1 MRLALLP
8 ANPHYFVY
16 RGKPT
21 VLVTSGEHYGAV
33 LNGKFDFR
41 KYLDTLAADGLNHT
55 RIFTGLYRE
64 VQGSFNIARNTLA
77 PELPDF
83 VSPFVRDASGVY
95 DLTSWNAAYFSR
107 LREFMTEADKR
118 GIIVEICLT
127 TTHYNETHWKLTPW
141 QNNRNG
147 IGAGLKHTDPSTLL
161 SASWRRNWRPSTTSI
176 SRFVM
181 SPISA
186 GRHWS
191 GNGTWRE

>member
-64 VQGSFNIARNTLA
+64 VPGSFNIARNTLA
-77 PELPDF
+77 PEATDF
-83 VSPFVRDASGVY
+83 VSPFARDASGVY
-95 DLTSWNAAYFSR
+95 DLTAWNAAYF
-107 LREFMTEADKR
+107 R
-118 GIIVEICLT
+118 GC
-127 TTHYNETHWKLTPW
+127 
-141 QNNRNG
+141 
-147 IGAGLKHTDPSTLL
+147 
-161 SASWRRNWRPSTTSI
+161 ASS
-176 SRFVM
+176 
-181 SPISA
+181 
-186 GRHWS
+186 
-191 GNGTWRE
+191 